1 MTTILVVEDEKA
13 ISRIIV
19 DNLIFEGYEVL
30 AAADGPTGLE
40 LSLSDRAD
48 LILLDIMLPG
58 GLNGYDICR
67 QMREQGLTTPVI
79 MLTARSEEVDKI
91 IGFELGADDYVTKPV
106 GVRELLARVKAVLRR
121 AQPVAETS
129 TSPDLLEF
137 GHGSGSCRIDF
148 SRFETRVNDQPVH
161 LSPKAYG
168 VLKLLWQSQG
178 RAVSRS
184 EILGEVWGYD
194 VYPTTRT
201 VDNHIAELRA
211 ALEPD
216 PSAPRYILTV
226 HGVGYRFTF
235 EESD

>member
-19 DNLIFEGYEVL
+19 DNLTYEGYEVL

-40 LSLSDRAD
+40 LALSDRAD

-91 IGFELGADDYVTKPV
+91 TGFELGADDYVTKPV

-121 AQPVAETS
+121 APPGEETS

-137 GHGSGSCRIDF
+137 ANGRARIDF
-148 SRFETRVNDQPVH
+148 SRFETRVDDDLVH

-168 VLKLLWQSQG
+168 VLKLLWQSHG

-201 VDNHIAELRA
+201 VDNHVAELRA
-211 ALEPD
+211 ALEPE

-226 HGVGYRFTF
+226 HGVGYRFAL

>member
-30 AAADGPTGLE
+30 AAADGPAGLE
-40 LSLSDRAD
+40 LALSDRAD

-91 IGFELGADDYVTKPV
+91 TGFELGADDYVTKPV

-121 AQPVAETS
+121 AQPVEETS

-137 GHGSGSCRIDF
+137 ANGHAHIDF
-148 SRFETRVNDQPVH
+148 SRFETRVDDQPVH

-226 HGVGYRFTF
+226 HGVGYRFAL
-235 EESD
+235 EKSD